1 MKHFED
7 AEMKYVVILFCLV
20 VCYVSLP
27 VTIQSVADAQT
38 VAEQPDPAAAE
49 PEKKESSDAEQN
61 GAATKPAAE
70 EVAAKNK
77 DETTEAKPEAKAKAK
92 EEKKDEK
99 PKRKTA
105 KVEAKP
111 MKVVVTLD
119 GTFTAE
125 KMTPVALRPETWS
138 QYEIVEVVKHGTE
151 VHEGEVLVKF
161 DEEKIDQE
169 IADLE
174 LDLHQSELAIRKAE
188 QELPRAEKSL
198 AMAATD
204 AAQLDQNARDDY
216 DRYFKIDRP
225 MVLKSIEYSL
235 KSAQFQ
241 LDYQQDELDQ
251 LEKMYEADDLTEE
264 TEEIVLKRSR
274 TSVDFAKFNL
284 EQTKLYCD
292 ELLQVRLPRFDVDIK
307 EAVDKAGLEL
317 ARAKTALA
325 VDLVRARYD
334 LEEQKQTRAKSL
346 ERLAKLMTDRGLMEL
361 KAPADGIVYYGDC
374 DDNGNWSDVASLIS
388 KLKPHYSVSPDTV
401 VMTVVE
407 RRPLDVLAEVG
418 EDKRAD
424 FSVGQ
429 PARVVPPLESA
440 AWLPAK
446 LASISSV
453 PVATG
458 RFASDFD
465 LTGSELP
472 DWIVPGMSCKVKVVT
487 YDKEK
492 VLTVPKKAVQTDK
505 LDEEQKY
512 IWLVDSTDAKAKPVR
527 RDVKL
532 GRSSGDDV
540 EVLSGLKKDDV
551 VSLEDESKKDDDAAA
566 KE

>member
-1 MKHFED
+1 
-7 AEMKYVVILFCLV
+7 MKYVVILFCLV

-111 MKVVVTLD
+111 MKIVVTLD

-174 LDLHQSELAIRKAE
+174 LDLHQSELVIRKAE

-458 RFASDFD
+458 RFAADFD

-472 DWIVPGMSCKVKVVT
+472 DWIVPGMSSKVKVVT

-512 IWLVDSTDAKAKPVR
+512 VWLVDSTDAKAKPVR

-551 VSLEDESKKDDDAAA
+551 VSLEDESKKDDDAA